1 MGHFLWKV
9 VILSYIAVIASDIM
23 TVLLESIDL
32 FLLQLRVIIYAGNYT
47 YFALLVSSTIR
58 KVPDKIRVN
67 KLYGLLFKAD
77 ISASLI
83 FRRKLHLLLLLIIKS
98 VILL

>member
-1 MGHFLWKV
+1 MGHFLWKA

-32 FLLQLRVIIYAGNYT
+32 FLLQLRVIIYAGKLHT
-47 YFALLVSSTIR
+47 LVSSTTR
-58 KVPDKIRVN
+58 QVPDKNPGQYTDYYSKPIYV
-67 KLYGLLFKAD
+67 
-77 ISASLI
+77 SASLI
-83 FRRKLHLLLLLIIKS
+83 FRRKLHLLVLLIIKS